1 MEAQKM
7 LENKQADE
15 AVVLLEEGVKCQDIE
30 AMWMLGVCCEF
41 GMGIE
46 QDVERAQQLYCA
58 ASQQGS
64 ATASLLATKLKN
76 KKGRGC
82 TEMDLSG
89 VSTDD

>member
-15 AVVLLEEGVKCQDIE
+15 AVVLLEEGVKCQDSE

-58 ASQQGS
+58 SSQQGS
-64 ATASLLATKLKN
+64 ATASLLATELKN
-76 KKGRGC
+76 RKGRWC
-82 TEMDLSG
+82 TEMDLKS
-89 VSTDD
+89 V

>member
-15 AVVLLEEGVKCQDIE
+15 AVVLLEEQVKCQDSE

-58 ASQQGS
+58 SSQQGS
-64 ATASLLATKLKN
+64 ATGSLLATKLEN
-76 KKGRGC
+76 QNGRGC
-82 TEMDLSG
+82 TEMDLIG
-89 VSTDD
+89 V